1 VGRRVIGD
9 NMVWG
14 EGKQEEGAGGEV
26 YLRTSQIT
34 TQRVLMAVRPEA
46 RGRMGALFK
55 GDEVNMRHRSRH
67 TEPNN

>member
-1 VGRRVIGD
+1 
-9 NMVWG
+9 
-14 EGKQEEGAGGEV
+14 
-26 YLRTSQIT
+26 
-34 TQRVLMAVRPEA
+34 MAVRPEV

>member
-1 VGRRVIGD
+1 MGRRVIGD
-9 NMVWG
+9 NMVWS
-14 EGKQEEGAGGEV
+14 EGKQERVGDEV
-26 YLRTSQIT
+26 HLRTSQIT